1 MKVKKLSEYRQ
12 SFSISDSRLISIGV
26 AAPEP
31 DDPGE
36 GMSVLWSFM
45 YADRNFLHLPLDGT
59 K

>member
-26 AAPEP
+26 ATPEA
-31 DDPGE
+31 DEPGE
-36 GMSVLWSFM
+36 GMSAPWSFM
-45 YADRNFLHLPLDGT
+45 YAHRNFLHFPFDGT